1 MSTGNAPA
9 VNRKRSARVKML
21 FGLGLVLLIVL
32 PVLLVPIFGHHDP
45 LKADLAA
52 RLLPPGSADHILGTD
67 QVGRD
72 LLARLAL
79 GGRVSLL
86 TGFLAIIG
94 AGVIGGG
101 LGLLAGFLGGWFD
114 SIVTRL
120 LEMQL
125 ALPLLMLLL
134 IIIAVF
140 GQNLPVIILVLAIAQ
155 WPELAKLARSVTLV
169 EREKTYVEAARAL
182 GAPTSRIILRHII
195 PNVID
200 PILTMLALLFAQAI
214 LVESALSFVGLSV
227 TRPFPTWGRILS
239 DGREYIDTGWW
250 LVAIPG
256 GMISALVLGVNLTV
270 EGLRELTSRFA
281 G

>member
-1 MSTGNAPA
+1 VKLRDNPA
-9 VNRKRSARVKML
+9 LKRKRSGRLKL
-21 FGLGLVLLIVL
+21 LIGLALVLLVVF
-32 PVLLVPIFGHHDP
+32 PVLLEPIFSSHDP
-45 LKADLAA
+45 LKVDLAA
-52 RLLPPGSADHILGTD
+52 RLLPPGSTDHILGTD

-72 LLARLAL
+72 LFSRMAL
-79 GGRVSLL
+79 GGRVSLT
-86 TGFLAIIG
+86 TGFLAIL
-94 AGVIGGG
+94 AAAVIGGG
-101 LGLLAGFLGGWFD
+101 LGLLSGYLGG
-114 SIVTRL
+114 SIDMVVTRL

-140 GQNLPVIILVLAIAQ
+140 GQNLPVIVGVLAIAQ
-155 WPELAKLARSVTLV
+155 WPELAKLARSVTLI
-169 EREKTYVEAARAL
+169 EREKTYVEAARAM
-182 GAPTSRIILRHII
+182 GAPTSRIILKHVI
-195 PNVID
+195 PNVMD

-256 GMISALVLGVNLTV
+256 GVISALVLGVNLTV
-270 EGLRELTSRFA
+270 EGIRELTSRFV